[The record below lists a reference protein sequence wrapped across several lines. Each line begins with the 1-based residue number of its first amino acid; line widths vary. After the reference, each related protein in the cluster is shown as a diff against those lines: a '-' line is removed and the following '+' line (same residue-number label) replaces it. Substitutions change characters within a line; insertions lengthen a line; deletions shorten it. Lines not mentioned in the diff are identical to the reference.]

1 MSTAVLNPNQPNTND
16 PTTKGPATKQTVV
29 AVAALFFVNGA
40 SFSNWVPR
48 IAEVRDHLGVT
59 NGVLGGALLGG
70 GLGGLVAS
78 FVAGKV
84 LDRVGTRNGVTA
96 AASLVAVFLPLI
108 GLAPKAWALLAAL
121 FLIGFFDVFN
131 DLAMNA
137 QGVMAQ
143 GRLERP
149 IMNRLHAM
157 WSVGF
162 VVGAVVGSAA
172 SAAKISIPAHLTA
185 VGLVMLATV
194 WAARRW
200 LLVTDPP
207 LEAKVR
213 RPTGQRR
220 SRVSSVVVLMATSA
234 IGAALFEAAAND
246 WSTIVLKDILYARYT
261 GLGTV
266 AFAGSMLAG
275 RLFGDHVIERFGQ
288 HRTLTVAV
296 FTALAGAAVVVASS
310 WLPLTLV
317 GFGVWGFGASVL
329 FPQLYER
336 AAHLPNTSSS
346 TGLAAMAVGQR
357 SGFLVAPVVIG
368 AIADAT
374 NLRIALGGVIAVA
387 GLLFFAER
395 ISA

>member
-1 MSTAVLNPNQPNTND
+1 MSTAVLNTNDPETND
-16 PTTKGPATKQTVV
+16 PTTQRPATKRTVV
-29 AVAALFFVNGA
+29 AVGALFFVNGA
-40 SFSNWVPR
+40 LFSNWVPR

-121 FLIGFFDVFN
+121 FLIGLFDVFN

-172 SAAKISIPAHLTA
+172 SAAKISIPVHLTA
-185 VGLVMLATV
+185 VGVVMLATV

-200 LLVTDPP
+200 LIVTDPP
-207 LEAKVR
+207 LEAKVSK
-213 RPTGQRR
+213 PTGQR
-220 SRVSSVVVLMATSA
+220 SRVSTVVVLMATSA
-234 IGAALFEAAAND
+234 VGAALFEASAND
-246 WSTIVLKDILYARYT
+246 WSTIVLKDILHARYT

-266 AFAGSMLAG
+266 AFAGSMLTG
-275 RLFGDHVIERFGQ
+275 RLFGDHIIERFGQ

-296 FTALAGAAVVVASS
+296 FTALVGAAVVVASS

-317 GFGVWGFGASVL
+317 GFGVWGFGVSVL

-336 AAHLPNTSSS
+336 AAHLPNTSAS

-368 AIADAT
+368 AVADAT

-395 ISA
+395 IAP